1 MSVAIV
7 RYNAGNV
14 RSVSIALNRL
24 GVEHEITD
32 DPARLRDASHVILP
46 GVGEAS
52 SAMRYLAQRGLTDL
66 LADLTQPVLGVCL
79 GLQVLC
85 SYSEENDTP
94 CIGVF
99 PERVRLFRIAD
110 KVPHIGWNRVRPH
123 SGGDWPFD
131 EDYYYFVHSYYA
143 EVGPSTVAVSDYGET
158 FSAVLRKGNFLATQ
172 FHPEK
177 SADAGYGILTY
188 FLNL

>member
-14 RSVSIALNRL
+14 RSVSIALRRL
-24 GVEHEITD
+24 GVDHRITD
-32 DPARLRDASHVILP
+32 NPDELRAASHVILP

-52 SAMRYLAQRGLTDL
+52 SAMRYLSNRGLTDVL
-66 LADLTQPVLGVCL
+66 RNLTQPVLGVCL

-85 SYSEENDTP
+85 TYSEENDTR

-99 PERVRLFRIAD
+99 PEHVRLFRTAD
-110 KVPHIGWNRVRPH
+110 KVPHIGWNRV
-123 SGGDWPFD
+123 SGQKDRAWPFHD
-131 EDYYYFVHSYYA
+131 DYYYFVHSYYA
-143 EVGPSTVAVSDYGET
+143 EVGPSTVACSDYGEP
-158 FSAVLRKGNFLATQ
+158 FSAALKSGNFLATQ

-177 SADAGYGILTY
+177 SADAGYRVLSY
-188 FLNL
+188 FLSL

>member
-14 RSVSIALNRL
+14 RSVSIALRRL

-32 DPARLRDASHVILP
+32 DPTALQAASHVILP
-46 GVGEAS
+46 GVGEAQ
-52 SAMRYLAQRGLTDL
+52 SAMKYLSQRGLTDV
-66 LADLTQPVLGVCL
+66 LANLTQPVLGICL

-85 SYSEENDTP
+85 GYSEENDTP
-94 CIGVF
+94 CIGIF
-99 PERVRLFRIAD
+99 PETVRLFKIAD
-110 KVPHIGWNRVRPH
+110 KVPHIGWNEVHRQAD
-123 SGGDWPFD
+123 SDWPFD
-131 EDYYYFVHSYYA
+131 DNYYYFVHSYYA
-143 EVGPSTVAVSDYGET
+143 EIGPSTAAVSDYGEP
-158 FSAVLRKGNFLATQ
+158 FSAALRKGNFLATQ

-177 SADAGYGILTY
+177 SADAGYQILTY

>member
-14 RSVSIALNRL
+14 RSVSIALTRL

-32 DPARLRDASHVILP
+32 DPDRLRVASHVILP

-52 SAMRYLAQRGLTDL
+52 TAMSYLSERGLTGV

-85 SYSEENDTP
+85 SYSEENDTTG
-94 CIGVF
+94 IGIF
-99 PERVRLFRIAD
+99 PERVRLFQAAE
-110 KVPHIGWNRVRPH
+110 KVPHIGWNRVQPE
-123 SGGDWPFD
+123 STEKWPFA
-131 EDYYYFVHSYYA
+131 EAYYYFVHSYYA
-143 EVGPSTVAVSDYGET
+143 EIGPSTVAVSDYGEK
-158 FSAVLRKGNFLATQ
+158 FSAALRRRNFLATQ

-177 SADAGYGILTY
+177 SADAGYQVLSY